1 MISRVGTPRRR
12 AALDA
17 RSGSVVAWSRPVIEL
32 KFTTRD
38 ADLMLDGD
46 DDAELLGGDE
56 RVAGVFEI
64 GEQRECLVELV
75 PDLTWRLSSGDRSS
89 GGT

>member
-1 MISRVGTPRRR
+1 
-12 AALDA
+12 
-17 RSGSVVAWSRPVIEL
+17 
-32 KFTTRD
+32 
-38 ADLMLDGD
+38 MLDGD